1 MATKEKKIVAIGF
14 GFENVEGLRFDID
27 AFEYTA
33 IRDVRMSYIQHR
45 GSDKLEEHCWAEDG
59 VVLLIKKE
67 ANDNP
72 KYHPTTYK
80 KLTPFQRLKIFND
93 IVSLELIYDDGTS
106 RYVYVPYDGDSCEE
120 SSLQSVWETEEGNLL
135 VKVRALP
142 EKDNVP
148 DKGDEVR
155 FTSHPDNTELAIAEI
170 HQKIRDSI
178 SQDISPEECD
188 TVFNHIHGAIKEVNQ
203 RIGKAAFPECD
214 TLKEAEAVYERIRD
228 AALKMIGEWKGKRL
242 PIFDKKWELDQKRR
256 VMNKMLDIDHAF
268 EQFLRLLDEEIM
280 LERLCIELY
289 DDCD

>member
-1 MATKEKKIVAIGF
+1 MATKEKKIVAISF

-27 AFEYTA
+27 AFEYTD

-142 EKDNVP
+142 EKGTVP

-203 RIGKAAFPECD
+203 RIGKAALPECD
-214 TLKEAEAVYERIRD
+214 TLKETEAVYERIRD

-242 PIFDKKWELDQKRR
+242 PIFDKKWELDQKRC